1 MKNIILILF
10 ILSSIVCSSQK
21 TEEVEIA
28 KKIKLEAGAFLMKKG
43 DISNLDSLS
52 TKISIIE
59 ILDKKILGFNSKG
72 VYRLFSH
79 RSPSFTYIILKNDEN
94 FQIVELKN
102 FSEALKEITKYLNGF
117 NVDSN
122 RIVSY
127 MEKILETYRNN
138 DYDKKIRM

>member
-10 ILSSIVCSSQK
+10 LLSSIACSSQK
-21 TEEVEIA
+21 TEEIEIA
-28 KKIKLEAGAFLMKKG
+28 KKIKLEAGTFLMKKG
-43 DISNLDSLS
+43 EISNLDSLN

-59 ILDKKILGFNSKG
+59 ILDKKILGYNSNG

-79 RSPSFTYIILKNDEN
+79 RSPSFTYIILKNDKN

-102 FSEALKEITKYLNGF
+102 FSDALKEITKYLSNF
-117 NVDSN
+117 NIDSN

-127 MEKILETYRNN
+127 MEKILEIYRNN
-138 DYDKKIRM
+138 DYDKKIRL